1 MTPIRK
7 HFTHTRT
14 IPARCSGDHSWI
26 MFESYRKRTA
36 ALLNTK
42 TIAGARTFLVQF
54 YNCARIVL
62 VFTCNKVHTRSIQVR
77 FSSNNLRIVRE
88 SYEYAHNDA
97 HSYDPSTILLLCENR
112 TSTYTRTIP
121 EFEFFFVRMSPSKA
135 HTHEHIHTR
144 GKILRS
150 QINYFQISK
159 LVNANKRPKKIPIFL
174 GPNNAH

>member
-1 MTPIRK
+1 MV
-7 HFTHTRT
+7 
-14 IPARCSGDHSWI
+14 
-26 MFESYRKRTA
+26 FESCWNRATT
-36 ALLNTK
+36 LLNANK
-42 TIAGARTFLVQF
+42 IAGARTFLVQF

-77 FSSNNLRIVRE
+77 FSSNKLRIVRE
-88 SYEYAHNDA
+88 SYEYARNDA

-144 GKILRS
+144 GKILRR

-159 LVNANKRPKKIPIFL
+159 LLNANKRRKNFPIFFSR
-174 GPNNAH
+174 N